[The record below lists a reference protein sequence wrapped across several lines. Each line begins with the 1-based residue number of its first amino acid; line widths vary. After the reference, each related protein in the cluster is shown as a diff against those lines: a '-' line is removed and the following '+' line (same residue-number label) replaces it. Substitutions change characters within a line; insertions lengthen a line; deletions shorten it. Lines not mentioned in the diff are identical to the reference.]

1 MLAGSTGD
9 GSGPRA
15 ALSLRE
21 NFSWTLLGNVVYSG
35 SQWLILV
42 VLARLGS
49 ARLVGEF
56 TLAVAICGPLFMF
69 ANLQLRT
76 VQATDARRRFDVSD
90 YLGLRSLCI
99 LGALVFLGLLVA
111 GLGYSV
117 DVAAVILAFGAAKA
131 AESVSDVFYGV
142 VQQRERMNHIA
153 VSQIVRGITA
163 VAVVALFLSLGRGL
177 AEAVAGIAL
186 VWLIVAGTYD
196 YSSARRLVRSEYEE
210 DGASPLRPNFGWEKV
225 RSLFRLA
232 LPLGL
237 AVLATSLIT
246 NMPRYFVDFVLDT
259 EALGYFGAISFLGVG
274 AIRVSSALSHA
285 VKPRLA
291 KLYAEGSG
299 EFARLLSRLVAMC
312 AAGGALG
319 VVGAWLVGDW
329 VLAVIYGQD
338 YAAYQA
344 TLVWVAI
351 GVSFQL
357 VSSMVNAALQAVR
370 EFSLILR
377 ISLVTLVIVTL
388 AGWPL
393 VGRFGVAGAGV
404 LVAVGSLASLLL
416 GAWWLRRVTAGR

>member
-1 MLAGSTGD
+1 MLSGLTRG
-9 GSGPRA
+9 GSGPA
-15 ALSLRE
+15 SALSLRE

-49 ARLVGEF
+49 AQLVGEF

-76 VQATDARRRFDVSD
+76 VQATDARHRFDVSD
-90 YLGLRSLCI
+90 YLGLRSVCVI
-99 LGALVFLGLLVA
+99 GALIFLGLLVA
-111 GLGYSV
+111 ILPYSW

-131 AESVSDVFYGV
+131 AESMSDVFYGV

-153 VSQIVRGITA
+153 VSQIVRGFGA
-163 VAVVALFLSLGRGL
+163 VAVVALLLWLEVGL
-177 AEAVAGIAL
+177 AKAVTGIAL
-186 VWLIVAGTYD
+186 VWLLVAGTYD
-196 YSSARRLVRSEYEE
+196 LSSARRLVRSGDEGKG
-210 DGASPLRPNFGWEKV
+210 DASLRPNLEREKL
-225 RSLFRLA
+225 RSLLYLA

-274 AIRVSSALSHA
+274 AIRIAAALSHA

-291 KLYAEGSG
+291 KLYVESSN
-299 EFARLLSRLVAMC
+299 EFAHLLRRLVTIC
-312 AAGGALG
+312 GVGGAVG
-319 VVGAWLVGDW
+319 VLGAWLVGDW
-329 VLAVIYGQD
+329 VLGVIYGSE

-344 TLVWVAI
+344 TLVWVAA
-351 GVSFQL
+351 GVAFQL
-357 VSSMVNAALQAVR
+357 VSSMVNAALQAIR
-370 EFSLILR
+370 EFALILK
-377 ISLVTLVIVTL
+377 ISLATLVIVAA

-393 VGRFGVAGAGV
+393 VVRYGVTGAGMV
-404 LVAVGSLASLLL
+404 VALGSLVGLGL
-416 GAWWLRRVTAGR
+416 GAWCLRRVVAGG